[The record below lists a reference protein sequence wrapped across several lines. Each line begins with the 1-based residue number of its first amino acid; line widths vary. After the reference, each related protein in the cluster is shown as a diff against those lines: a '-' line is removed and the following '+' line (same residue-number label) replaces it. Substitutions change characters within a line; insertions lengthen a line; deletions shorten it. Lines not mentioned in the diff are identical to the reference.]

1 MRRTGIANLPLH
13 GGHPP
18 AWLMRRMIEL
28 SGAIAEVIIEEY
40 GTSEF
45 ISRISDPFWFQAFS
59 CIIGFDWH
67 SSGTTTT
74 TCGALKSALDPERHG
89 ILVAGGKGRTS
100 RRTPVEL
107 EAAGKLFDLDSSHL
121 IYSSRIAARVD
132 GNCIQDGFSLYQHT
146 FLVDADGEW
155 TVVQQGLDP
164 DGGYARRYHWLGS
177 EVRDYLESPHS
188 GISSDMARS
197 EVLDMTSPLSRGA
210 RDVSVDLVCD
220 GPAHIRR
227 YLTGQR
233 TLFDFNVLD
242 MPARHEVLPVDLTE
256 RDMAVLERAYE
267 IQPGNYEELVML
279 SGFGARK
286 IRALALVADL
296 IYGERANWK
305 DPVKY
310 SYAHGGKDGY
320 PYPVDRETYDCTVEY
335 LRSALEDAKID
346 GRERLRALESLERF
360 LSMND

>member
-59 CIIGFDWH
+59 CVIGFDWH

-74 TCGALKSALDPERHG
+74 TCGALKSALDPEVHG
-89 ILVAGGKGRTS
+89 IMVAGGKGRKS
-100 RRTPVEL
+100 RRTPSEL
-107 EAAGKLFDLDSSHL
+107 QAAAEIFDLDAEGL
-121 IYSSRIAARVD
+121 VYASRISARVD
-132 GNCIQDGFSLYQHT
+132 GNCIQDGFNLYQHT
-146 FLVDADGEW
+146 FLVDSDGEW
-155 TVVQQGLDP
+155 AVVQQGLDP
-164 DGGYARRYHWLGS
+164 HGGYARRYHWLGS
-177 EVRDYLESPHS
+177 GVGEYVESPHS
-188 GISSDMARS
+188 GISSDRTLS
-197 EVLDMTSPLSRGA
+197 EVLDMTSPISRGA
-210 RDVSVDLVCD
+210 REASVDLVCD
-220 GPAHIRR
+220 GPSHIRS

-242 MPARHEVLPVDLTE
+242 MPAHHEVLPVDLTE
-256 RDMAVLERAYE
+256 RDMAVLEMAYE
-267 IQPGNYEELVML
+267 IQPGDYEELVML
-279 SGFGARK
+279 SGFGAK
-286 IRALALVADL
+286 KVRALALVADL
-296 IYGERANWK
+296 VHGERASWR

-335 LRSALEDAKID
+335 LRSAVEDAKIEKK
-346 GRERLRALESLERF
+346 ERLKALESLERF
-360 LSMND
+360 LSID

>member
-18 AWLMRRMIEL
+18 AWLMRRMVEL

-59 CIIGFDWH
+59 CTIGFDWH

-89 ILVAGGKGRTS
+89 ILVAGGKGRAS
-100 RRTPVEL
+100 RRTPGEL
-107 EAAGKLFDLDSSHL
+107 EAAGKLFDLDSHHL
-121 IYSSRIAARVD
+121 VYSSRIAARVD

-155 TVVQQGLDP
+155 AVVQQGLNP

-177 EVRDYLESPHS
+177 GVGDYVDSPHS
-188 GISSDMARS
+188 GISSDKTMG
-197 EVLDMTSPLSRGA
+197 EVLDMTSPRSRGA
-210 RDVSVDLVCD
+210 RDVSVDIVCD
-220 GPAHIRR
+220 GPSHIRG

-242 MPARHEVLPVDLTE
+242 MPGHHEVLPLDLTE

-267 IQPGNYEELVML
+267 IRPGNYEELVMVDGL
-279 SGFGARK
+279 GPKK

-296 IYGERANWK
+296 VYGEEVSWR

-320 PYPVDRETYDCTVEY
+320 PYPVDRDTYDSTVDY
-335 LRSALEDAKID
+335 LKGALEEARID
-346 GRERLRALESLERF
+346 RKDRLRALESLERF
-360 LSMND
+360 LRF